1 LTKSPA
7 GLRDWPG
14 YDRQVNLLAARS
26 FTSAEYHRMAESGIL
41 QPDERVELIEGEI
54 VEMSP
59 IGARHARCVD
69 RLNALLVPLVTGRAI
84 VRARGPV
91 LLSPISEPQPD
102 VALLAW
108 REDFYPEA
116 PGPSEVLL
124 AVEVA
129 DSSLLTDRR
138 VKVPLYGRSGV
149 RETWL
154 VDLVANRVEVH
165 REPGPSGYAY
175 ARTFRGRDALAV
187 EALPDLVVEAETLIG

>member
-1 LTKSPA
+1 MS
-7 GLRDWPG
+7 
-14 YDRQVNLLAARS
+14 LLATRR
-26 FTSAEYHRMAESGIL
+26 FTSVEYHRMAETGVL
-41 QPDERVELIEGEI
+41 DPDERVELIEGEI

-84 VRARGPV
+84 VRVQGPV
-91 LLSPISEPQPD
+91 LLSATSEPQPD

-108 REDFYPEA
+108 RHDFYPEA
-116 PGPSEVLL
+116 PGPADVLL
-124 AVEVA
+124 AIEVA

-154 VDLVANRVEVH
+154 VDLVTNRVEIH
-165 REPGPSGYAY
+165 RGPGPSGYAS
-175 ARTFRGRDALAV
+175 TETCTGGESVTV
-187 EALPDLVVEAETLIG
+187 EALPDLVFEAEDLIG

>member
-1 LTKSPA
+1 
-7 GLRDWPG
+7 
-14 YDRQVNLLAARS
+14 
-26 FTSAEYHRMAESGIL
+26 MAETGVL
-41 QPDERVELIEGEI
+41 EPDERVELIEGEI

-84 VRARGPV
+84 VRVQGPV

-108 REDFYPEA
+108 RQDFYAEA
-116 PGPSEVLL
+116 PGPADILL

-149 RETWL
+149 PETWL

-165 REPGPSGYAY
+165 RDPGPSGYAS
-175 ARTFRGRDALAV
+175 TTMCRGGEAVFV
-187 EALPDLVVEAETLIG
+187 EALPDLVVVAETLIG